1 MNIATLLENL
11 ITKKFYENKEE
22 IQNKLDV
29 FYVMSKI
36 TDEEY
41 TTLTLK
47 VEEMYKTVED
57 TENVENVENTE
68 ETVENTEETV
78 ESEVQE

>member
-1 MNIATLLENL
+1 MQISKLLENL
-11 ITKKFYENKEE
+11 INKKFYEKKEE

-29 FYVMSKI
+29 FYAMSKI

-47 VEEMYKTVED
+47 VEEVYKEPI
-57 TENVENVENTE
+57 ELLEGE
-68 ETVENTEETV
+68 EK
-78 ESEVQE
+78 

>member
-11 ITKKFYENKEE
+11 ISKKYYTEKTE

-29 FYVMSKI
+29 FYAMSKI

-41 TTLTLK
+41 TTLTLQ
-47 VEEMYKTVED
+47 VEEVYAEVVEETPEI
-57 TENVENVENTE
+57 TEENTE
-68 ETVENTEETV
+68 VVE
-78 ESEVQE
+78 

>member
-1 MNIATLLENL
+1 MQIAKLLENL
-11 ITKKFYENKEE
+11 INKKFYEKKEE

-29 FYVMSKI
+29 FYAMSKI

-47 VEEMYKTVED
+47 VEEVY
-57 TENVENVENTE
+57 TEQQIELL
-68 ETVENTEETV
+68 
-78 ESEVQE
+78 ESEEK

>member
-1 MNIATLLENL
+1 MQISKLLENL
-11 ITKKFYENKEE
+11 INKKLYEKKEE

-29 FYVMSKI
+29 FYAMSKI

-47 VEEMYKTVED
+47 VEEVY
-57 TENVENVENTE
+57 TEQQIELLERE
-68 ETVENTEETV
+68 GK
-78 ESEVQE
+78 

>member
-1 MNIATLLENL
+1 MQISKLLENL
-11 ITKKFYENKEE
+11 INKKFYEKKEE

-29 FYVMSKI
+29 FYAMSKI

-47 VEEMYKTVED
+47 VEEVY
-57 TENVENVENTE
+57 TEQQIELLERE
-68 ETVENTEETV
+68 GK
-78 ESEVQE
+78 

>member
-1 MNIATLLENL
+1 MKISTLLDNL
-11 ITKKFYENKEE
+11 IIKKYYENKTD

-29 FYVMSKI
+29 FYAMSKI

-47 VEEMYKTVED
+47 VEEMYNVVED
-57 TENVENVENTE
+57 TE
-68 ETVENTEETV
+68 TVENQEVTENTVETV

>member
-1 MNIATLLENL
+1 MQISKLLENL
-11 ITKKFYENKEE
+11 INKKFYEKKEE

-29 FYVMSKI
+29 FYAMSKI

-47 VEEMYKTVED
+47 VEEVYTIPALEM
-57 TENVENVENTE
+57 E
-68 ETVENTEETV
+68 EIADGK
-78 ESEVQE
+78 Q

>member
-1 MNIATLLENL
+1 MKISELLDNL

-47 VEEMYKTVED
+47 VEEIYKEEVE
-57 TENVENVENTE
+57 EGNGN
-68 ETVENTEETV
+68 
-78 ESEVQE
+78 

>member
-1 MNIATLLENL
+1 MQISKLLENL
-11 ITKKFYENKEE
+11 INKKFYEKKEE

-29 FYVMSKI
+29 FYAMSKI

-47 VEEMYKTVED
+47 VEEVYTIPALEVE
-57 TENVENVENTE
+57 EIVNGK
-68 ETVENTEETV
+68 
-78 ESEVQE
+78 Q